1 MDTSATTGTDPEVQ
15 APEVALPGTETVIE
29 IETSPEMSVAER
41 ERLMILMKSF
51 SKLEERLR
59 KLSTDFSTSLVAMSQ
74 LRLQISTSL
83 QESPEASPTTSGDGA
98 TSGEQV

>member
-29 IETSPEMSVAER
+29 TNPEMSAAER
-41 ERLMILMKSF
+41 ELHMTLMKSF

-83 QESPEASPTTSGDGA
+83 QESPEASLTTSGDGA